1 MKTIT
6 AKEYREKHNGKEAFT
21 DTAFGK
27 MEFNSINENYW
38 VRCPKANGGFG
49 RSFSLHAQSE
59 IHLAVINNTNLKVG
73 DKIKFHSASSTDH
86 GTCEIHKIRNYKVK
100 GRRIFII
107 SDWGYMFMMWEKFM
121 NYELVA

>member
-6 AKEYREKHNGKEAFT
+6 AKEYRENHNGQEAYI

-27 MEFNSINENYW
+27 MEFNSINQDYW

-49 RSFSLHAQSE
+49 QSFSLHAQSE
-59 IHLAVINNTNLKVG
+59 IHLAVITNLKLKVG
-73 DKIKFHSASSTDH
+73 DKIKMHSANSMDH
-86 GTCEIHKIRNYKVK
+86 GTCTIHKIRNYKSK

-107 SDWGYMFMMWEKFM
+107 AEWDYMFMMWEKFM
-121 NYELVA
+121 NYELVD